1 MKTSIIELKSHNM
14 RKHTE
19 EQTNKPVCGP
29 EEHAQTAYTEVRKG
43 KIIHAR
49 LGGMNQRFRSVN
61 SFLRAPER
69 PQGKESYW

>member
-29 EEHAQTAYTEVRKG
+29 EEHA
-43 KIIHAR
+43 
-49 LGGMNQRFRSVN
+49 
-61 SFLRAPER
+61 
-69 PQGKESYW
+69 